1 VQNPDAVDE
10 IKPLLETIERD
21 RVHPSIFN
29 GGADQAMDCAEA
41 FSVLQL
47 DAPPRSDPEAVLL
60 VVDRHHG
67 SAPRGS
73 ARKA

>member
-1 VQNPDAVDE
+1 VQNSEAVDE
-10 IKPLLETIERD
+10 IKPLLETIERE
-21 RVHPSIFN
+21 RVHPSIFK

-41 FSVLQL
+41 HSALQL
-47 DAPPRSDPEAVLL
+47 DAPPRSDPQAVLL

-67 SAPRGS
+67 SAHRCS